1 MKIGFDLSRKTGK
14 NITLRRGNMM
24 ISANDRMHYQVKG
37 KITQFLRELSCY
49 ECKHTGLVPKMP
61 YSPSRPCTVIVTVR
75 PPTARRNDAPNWY
88 PTVKALVDGLTDAG
102 VWTDDN
108 NTVIKAMTFIAGEKS
123 GTDRYRFELEV
134 RDVRSNSDLS

>member
-1 MKIGFDLSRKTGK
+1 MKISFDLTRKTGK

-37 KITQFLRELSCY
+37 KITQFLRELACY
-49 ECKHTGLVPKMP
+49 ECKHTGIVPETP
-61 YSPSRPCTVIVTVR
+61 YSPSRPCTVAVTVR

-88 PTVKALVDGLTDAG
+88 PTVKALVDGMTDAG

-108 NTVIKAMTFIAGEKS
+108 NAVIKAMTFIAGEKS

-134 RDVRSNSDLS
+134 RDAGNNSNLS